1 MKGGSVR
8 FFMALLALLLLASI
22 TALQLSPVNAYTTN
36 TTRGKHG
43 CAPSVPPPVPGSP
56 QPAPATPGEILL
68 NEVLLEPQSVWN
80 CSETGPYSRVN
91 DSWVELF
98 NPQNQPLDLY
108 TVHASLDSGPN
119 TNAYYLPYGAAIAA
133 HGFLVLFPRTNSAFL
148 ATETAYLRL
157 VIADVTTNQLAII
170 DQVTVPQL
178 AGDQSYARSYDG
190 AASWQLTSTPTIDA
204 SNTSVGITPLPTA
217 STPSYGKGSR
227 TSGGSG
233 SRTSVTSGSQPPWNK
248 LHLPTATATSLVT
261 VPARTSASTPS
272 APSTS
277 PGLDITRRILLT
289 ILIAALALTLF
300 WCWRLFR
307 RA

>member
-1 MKGGSVR
+1 VKGGSVR
-8 FFMALLALLLLASI
+8 SFMALLALLLLASI
-22 TALQLSPVNAYTTN
+22 TALQLSPINAQTTH
-36 TTRGKHG
+36 TKHG
-43 CAPSVPPPVPGSP
+43 CASPVPPPVPGSP
-56 QPAPATPGEILL
+56 RPAPATPGEILL

-80 CSETGPYSRVN
+80 CSDTGTSSLAN

-119 TNAYYLPYGAAIAA
+119 TNAYYLPYGAAIPA
-133 HGFLVLFPRTNSAFL
+133 HGFLVLFPHTGLTFAR
-148 ATETAYLRL
+148 TETNNLRL
-157 VIADVTTNQLAII
+157 VIPDTTSNQKVVI

-178 AGDQSYARSYDG
+178 AGDQSYARIYDG
-190 AASWQLTSTPTIDA
+190 APSWQVTSTPTIDA
-204 SNTSVGITPLPTA
+204 SNTPAGMTPLPTSGTA
-217 STPSYGKGSR
+217 SR
-227 TSGGSG
+227 GGS
-233 SRTSVTSGSQPPWNK
+233 SNKATVVSGFQPPWNK
-248 LHLPTATATSLVT
+248 LHLPTPAPTSPVT